1 MFVPSQGPD
10 PPSGLNGGPLNFPFI
25 PSSLY
30 LFWSIPDDR
39 VCNGSGISNYTVM
52 YRKKSDTGGVY
63 MNMSTTVDNT
73 VLSNLELS
81 TLYEVQV
88 VAVNKIGASSTSNSV
103 DVISSNGRE

>member
-1 MFVPSQGPD
+1 M
-10 PPSGLNGGPLNFPFI
+10 
-25 PSSLY
+25 
-30 LFWSIPDDR
+30 
-39 VCNGSGISNYTVM
+39 CNGSGISNYTVM
-52 YRKKSDTGGVY
+52 YRKKSNTGGVY

-73 VLSNLELS
+73 VLTNLESS